1 MMLSTQQLDRIRTR
15 AQQPAF
21 AAAMQRLYA
30 DVAWT
35 FERPLYL
42 PERPAGYYHEFFC
55 PDHAVQLEY
64 DPVSPHRHRCPVD
77 GAWFSGDPYD
87 AAWLW
92 SVNHDLTETAFRLAL
107 LWQIAGAAE
116 HRDKARDIL
125 LGYAERYAD
134 FEHENGRPVKGK
146 VTFSALDESVW
157 IIPLAWATWFLRET
171 LSAADLATIR
181 ERLLI
186 PAAEHLR
193 VNRLNR
199 IHNIEN
205 WLNAAIGTIG
215 IVTDRADL
223 TEWALSGP
231 VGFHNQ
237 VTQGILADGAWYE
250 GSASYHFYSLAPLL
264 WHARASEGTE
274 TDLRPVPQIRAMLSA
289 PFQWAYPDL
298 TLPAFNDC
306 WYHSS
311 LLDECGH
318 GIPSSAGFY
327 EVAAAWYDDPAY
339 RAVLQRTYRE
349 RPRDT
354 VEVLLY
360 GLDPLP
366 DDDMP
371 VPASVHLPPS
381 GYAVLRHWG
390 ADEDEQPYLLLKY
403 GRHGG
408 THGHPDKLTMLL
420 MLDDQRLSP
429 DLGTPGYGIGLND
442 TWYRHTLSHNT
453 VMLDQTAQPPGRGE
467 LRCFRAPEDGPF
479 GIADATVAW
488 GEPGLYGDAR
498 LRRVF
503 LVGQG
508 YFLDLFLVE
517 REEAGDVDWVHHN
530 RGVLTSSFASQPLA
544 PGTEANEGYA
554 HLTDASQWVGT
565 AAATLTF
572 AGDGAGLQLH
582 FSDGPPT
589 QVITADGPDNPA
601 SETMPVV
608 IRRRSAQRTC
618 FAALFHPYRS
628 QPTVER
634 VTWFPAEDP
643 HAPPLACL
651 VERVG
656 TRDLWLLAA
665 DAETQLAE
673 LPPADHVFTY
683 PVEADASWPGH

>member
-1 MMLSTQQLDRIRTR
+1 MLSTQQLDQIRTR

-21 AAAMQRLYA
+21 AAAMKRLHA

-42 PERPAGYYHEFFC
+42 PDRPAGYYHEFFC

-64 DPVSPHRHRCPVD
+64 DPTSPDRHRCPVD
-77 GAWFSGDPYD
+77 GVWFSGEPYD
-87 AAWLW
+87 SAWLW
-92 SVNHDLTETAFRLAL
+92 SVNHDLTEAAFRLAL
-107 LWQIAGAAE
+107 LWHVAADPM
-116 HRDKARDIL
+116 HRDKAKAIL
-125 LGYAERYAD
+125 LGYADRYAD
-134 FEHENGRPVKGK
+134 FQHDDDRPVKGK
-146 VTFSALDESVW
+146 VTFSSLDESVW
-157 IIPLAWATWFLRET
+157 VIPMAWAAWFLREA
-171 LSAADLATIR
+171 LPAADIATIR

-186 PAAEHLR
+186 PAAEHLMHQR
-193 VNRLNR
+193 REQ

-223 TEWALSGP
+223 TELALDGP
-231 VGFHNQ
+231 WGFHNQ
-237 VTQGILADGAWYE
+237 VTQGVLADGGWYE
-250 GSASYHFYSLAPLL
+250 GSPSYHFYALAPML
-264 WHARASEGTE
+264 WHARASEGTA
-274 TDLRPVPQIRAMLSA
+274 TDLRSAPQLRAMLST
-289 PFQWAYPDL
+289 PFKWAYPDL

-327 EVAAAWYDDPAY
+327 EVAAAWYDEPAY
-339 RAVLQRTYRE
+339 RAVLHRTYRE
-349 RPRDT
+349 KPRDT
-354 VEVLLY
+354 VEALLY

-371 VPASVHLPPS
+371 VPASVDLAPS

-390 ADEDEQPYLLLKY
+390 SSPVEQPYLLLKY

-408 THGHPDKLTMLL
+408 THGHPDKLSMLL
-420 MLDDQRLSP
+420 AADGQRLSP
-429 DLGTPGYGIGLND
+429 DLGTPGYGIALND

-453 VMLDQTAQPPGRGE
+453 VLLDQTPQPPGRGE
-467 LRCFRAPEDGPF
+467 LRAFRGPEDGPF

-517 REEAGDVDWVHHN
+517 RGAAGDIDWVHHN
-530 RGVLTSSFASQPLA
+530 RGELSSSLNGQPIALA
-544 PGTEANEGYA
+544 DGAGDSYVHCSGAEQWTGTE
-554 HLTDASQWVGT
+554 
-565 AAATLTF
+565 AATLTF
-572 AGDGAGLQLH
+572 AGDGGGLQLALAG
-582 FSDGPPT
+582 GPPT
-589 QVITADGPDNPA
+589 QVITAHGPDNPA

-608 IRRRSAQRTC
+608 IRRRRAQHTC
-618 FAALFHPYRS
+618 FAALFHPYQAR
-628 QPTVER
+628 PAVER
-634 VTWFPAEDP
+634 VTWFPAQDP
-643 HAPPLACL
+643 HAPPVACL
-651 VERVG
+651 VERADA
-656 TRDLWLLAA
+656 RDLWLLAA
-665 DAETQLAE
+665 DAEAAIPAAE
-673 LPPADHVFTY
+673 RPPADHIFTY
-683 PVEADASWPGH
+683 PVEA

>member
-1 MMLSTQQLDRIRTR
+1 MR
-15 AQQPAF
+15 
-21 AAAMQRLYA
+21 
-30 DVAWT
+30 
-35 FERPLYL
+35 
-42 PERPAGYYHEFFC
+42 
-55 PDHAVQLEY
+55 
-64 DPVSPHRHRCPVD
+64 
-77 GAWFSGDPYD
+77 
-87 AAWLW
+87 
-92 SVNHDLTETAFRLAL
+92 
-107 LWQIAGAAE
+107 
-116 HRDKARDIL
+116 
-125 LGYAERYAD
+125 
-134 FEHENGRPVKGK
+134 GK

-171 LSAADLATIR
+171 LSAADLTTIR

-199 IHNIEN
+199 IHNVEN
-205 WLNAAIGTIG
+205 WINAAIGTIG

-231 VGFHNQ
+231 VGFYNQ

-298 TLPAFNDC
+298 TLPACNDC

-339 RAVLQRTYRE
+339 RGVLQRTYRE

-354 VEVLLY
+354 VEALLY

-366 DDDMP
+366 EEDVP

-390 ADEDEQPYLLLKY
+390 AHEDEEPYLLLKY

-420 MLDDQRLSP
+420 MLDDRRLSP

-442 TWYRHTLSHNT
+442 TWYSAYPEPQHGPYWIK
-453 VMLDQTAQPPGRGE
+453 PPSR
-467 LRCFRAPEDGPF
+467 RAAVNCGASAPRRMAPLALPMPPSPG
-479 GIADATVAW
+479 ASR
-488 GEPGLYGDAR
+488 GLYGDAW
-498 LRRVF
+498 LRRVI

-517 REEAGDVDWVHHN
+517 REEAGDIDWVHHN
-530 RGVLTSSFASQPLA
+530 RGVLTGSFATQPLP
-544 PGTEANEGYA
+544 PGTETNEGYA
-554 HLTDASQWVGT
+554 HLTDMSQWSGT

-572 AGDGAGLQLH
+572 AGDGAGLRLH
-582 FSDGPPT
+582 CSGGPP
-589 QVITADGPDNPA
+589 N
-601 SETMPVV
+601 
-608 IRRRSAQRTC
+608 
-618 FAALFHPYRS
+618 
-628 QPTVER
+628 
-634 VTWFPAEDP
+634 
-643 HAPPLACL
+643 
-651 VERVG
+651 
-656 TRDLWLLAA
+656 
-665 DAETQLAE
+665 
-673 LPPADHVFTY
+673 
-683 PVEADASWPGH
+683 PGHYRARPGQSGVRDHARGHSPALRPAHLFRGAL